1 METQKPKSFL
11 EMVRGDTLSPIEPS
25 ELFDICANKGI
36 LQEVNR
42 TFFNPLGLALQLGA
56 EGELKLM
63 KSSREAGP
71 AIEMIDRMQLA
82 AYRNWATIKNA
93 VRQKFYGF
101 VIQTSDL
108 LRSDQMKQSVVSA
121 KTLRLSLIL
130 NQFDQ
135 AAYECK
141 QSIMRASA
149 EKDKDL
155 SPLDKE
161 NLLAE
166 FDYNVNEGYLI
177 NVVNYAI
184 MIHRHKEINEGLA
197 KITPTETIDG

>member
-11 EMVRGDTLSPIEPS
+11 EMVREDTLSPIEPS

-42 TFFNPLGLALQLGA
+42 TFFNPLGLALQLGV

-141 QSIMRASA
+141 QKLMRSSA
-149 EKDKDL
+149 EKDNDL
-155 SPLDKE
+155 KPLSYHV
-161 NLLAE
+161 LLSYIHDHVGDMNWVDA
-166 FDYNVNEGYLI
+166 I
-177 NVVNYAI
+177 NYAA
-184 MIHRHKEINEGLA
+184 MALKCKEINEGLA